1 MEIHFPMST
10 QTISGKGRK
19 SFMVAVVL
27 GATLAALGATERVS
41 ANEVSEKALG
51 GISRYC
57 SACWRNA
64 RLPVDRWGDCTQE
77 VFSRLLQRIPLTG
90 WDRLLSNET
99 DERREFL
106 RAIDTVKKRH
116 QRERARSSGLNAPVP
131 DNRDRR
137 DRCQR
142 EDREA
147 LERAADAVLSDR
159 QHQILR
165 MVCEGHAVADIA
177 ADLAISPERV
187 SDEKYKAIRKLR
199 AYFDAGV

>member
-1 MEIHFPMST
+1 MST